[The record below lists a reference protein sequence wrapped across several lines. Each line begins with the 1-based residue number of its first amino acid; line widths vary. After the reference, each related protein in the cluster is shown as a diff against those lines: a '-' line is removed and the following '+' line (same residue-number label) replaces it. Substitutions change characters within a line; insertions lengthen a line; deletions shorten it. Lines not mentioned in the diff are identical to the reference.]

1 MQQEYV
7 GEEAR
12 VFGTEQAYVKDV
24 ALARILAVM
33 NSVLNPLGK
42 KKKLTESIKFDLM
55 EWNALVEGVPD
66 PDVKDKWV
74 MEPGSP
80 EQLAAKWRE
89 LGFDEYS
96 PRPATTT
103 LSNLEMETLITES
116 RPEKHEPYDDI
127 DALNF
132 FMETVDDVEATGVY
146 VDDAVSLVAQH
157 LFNEWTPNEIGNYER
172 TGNVRL
178 SAENLQVTP
187 AFEVLHNRSLELDAD
202 ARYMTDSDKFNLALD
217 IARESNRMGSVM
229 YQALTNK
236 EIQNN
241 PVEATDILLSLGI
254 EPGIDAV
261 DTLER
266 VNYQFL
272 KDFKSLVDD
281 IGPDLRADDDKKGT
295 LRNLFESKRALDIMP
310 VYGRAEYED
319 QEAFADF
326 NSSEWDLNA
335 TIESNIKAEMKAT
348 EDQEGMSLDPNYKGR
363 PKEVRDP
370 MGEAQRLMIVSLNKS
385 PEGAAY
391 KKNPTGENAF
401 ALYRAY
407 KEEMATFGE
416 KVNKIYIDT
425 TTADYTN
432 ILDYG
437 TETQTRNLAATVL
450 YHWGITGEDLTSQDI
465 DDVVAMLP
473 DYGTFDEIKGDTA
486 AKDSARAKNVEREK
500 TQPFIDNR
508 DELVGRTDALNAV
521 LGSMLNSGD
530 LTPEQFR
537 AYKLSSVAT
546 QDQLTKMMRD
556 DVTSVQDV
564 LDDQQIM
571 DAIMRAV
578 AEGEAEVTEMET
590 AEERA
595 ERQKDR
601 NDATFQIQDY
611 LGRRGIAWSQLSL
624 EEQQEL
630 IDKTVDF
637 GYFDVDRA
645 LEEPEDVVSVL
656 GEPEPSLSE
665 EWLFGEKMFSLAT
678 TGIEADIDFSDIGL
692 RQIGLD
698 RILKYI
704 LKENEYASLMAAPF
718 DVRNNLAAKLEFFD
732 TDQDAIDSPTFIA
745 AVKDAVAQGR
755 TKAKR
760 IERQQARIT
769 AGSQAQRY
777 LAERGVNW
785 ALLSWEQQQEIVN
798 KLVGF
803 GDFNVGRAMMDREDI
818 SLVDVTPEMDLKGL
832 GATSEAILGEE
843 IYSLATTGI
852 EVAKAEAEFETATG
866 APAQLIADIAREKG
880 ILHAGVSMEY
890 LDYFNRTLLP
900 RIGAKLSLVDPDD
913 MEALRTEIESQFETM
928 PAYEI
933 SSTDFDRQM
942 GDFPPGFFGR
952 VEERIPGFDMATF
965 QPEIQ
970 EMAFDRP
977 ELAGFIQQQMMVPG
991 FEQEWQQ
998 AAQRKVT
1005 RDRGADLSFQEDRLA
1020 SFQAAYDRAV
1030 AGGDESVIAQAQ
1042 TNLDAAEAQFAR
1054 ETAAI
1059 KTTVAPTGEG
1069 QPGMFMAGDRQRP
1082 ELTRRELSIEERE
1095 RAIEA
1100 GETRRFAETAE
1111 EFTRRQ
1117 QQSDEQERQRREQ
1130 NLRDMAKMKTTAGMT
1145 QQEFF
1150 ESKLPGFQRR
1160 FEASPFFRME
1170 QERLEG
1176 QEEQKRRIAEEEER
1190 TEETRRRSR
1199 LRGGAVTVFGRRQ

>member
-1 MQQEYV
+1 MP
-7 GEEAR
+7 EES
-12 VFGTEQAYVKDV
+12 FTDV

-42 KKKLTESIKFDLM
+42 KKKLTGSIKSDL
-55 EWNALVEGVPD
+55 EQWNRSVTGYEDATGKMLVQPKSE
-66 PDVKDKWV
+66 
-74 MEPGSP
+74 E
-80 EQLAAKWRE
+80 ELAELWID
-89 LGFDEYS
+89 LGFDEFS
-96 PRPATTT
+96 SRPATTT

-116 RPEKHEPYDDI
+116 PVEKYDPYDET
-127 DALNF
+127 DALNLF
-132 FMETVDDVEATGVY
+132 LETIEDVVDNAGITVDEATN
-146 VDDAVSLVAQH
+146 LVAEH

-178 SAENLQVTP
+178 AAGNLQVTP
-187 AFEVLHNRSLELDAD
+187 AFEELHNRSLELDAD

-217 IARESNRMGSVM
+217 IAVESNRMSPVM
-229 YQALTNK
+229 YQALTNE

-241 PVEATDILLSLGI
+241 PAEATDILLSLGI
-254 EPGIDAV
+254 EPGTDAV

-266 VNYQFL
+266 VNFQFL
-272 KDFKSLVDD
+272 TDFKSLVDD

-319 QEAFADF
+319 QEAFANF

-348 EDQEGMSLDPNYKGR
+348 EDQEGMSLDPNYPGR
-363 PKEVRDP
+363 PKEIHAP

-407 KEEMATFGE
+407 REEMATFGE
-416 KVNKIYIDT
+416 KVNKIYIDA

-437 TETQTRNLAATVL
+437 TETQVRNLAAKVL
-450 YHWGITGEDLTSQDI
+450 YHWGITGEDLTAQDI

-486 AKDSARAKNVEREK
+486 AKDSARAKNVERQK
-500 TQPFIDNR
+500 TQPFEDNL
-508 DELVGRTDALNAV
+508 DELPGRTDALNAV
-521 LGSMLNSGD
+521 LGSMLNSRD

-537 AYKLSSVAT
+537 AYKLSSLAT
-546 QDQLTKMMRD
+546 QDNLIRMMGD
-556 DVTSVQDV
+556 DVTSVQEV
-564 LDDQQIM
+564 LDDQRIM
-571 DAIMRAV
+571 DAIWRAV
-578 AEGEAEVTEMET
+578 AEGETEVTERET

-595 ERQKDR
+595 ERQAER
-601 NDATFQIQDY
+601 GLASSQIQDY
-611 LGRRGIAWSQLSL
+611 LRRKGVIWGQLSL

-645 LEEPEDVVSVL
+645 IEAEDVVSL
-656 GEPEPSLSE
+656 PGEPELPPSE
-665 EWLFGEKMFSLAT
+665 ELLFGQEMFSFAT
-678 TGIEADIDFSDIGL
+678 TGIE
-692 RQIGLD
+692 
-698 RILKYI
+698 
-704 LKENEYASLMAAPF
+704 
-718 DVRNNLAAKLEFFD
+718 
-732 TDQDAIDSPTFIA
+732 T
-745 AVKDAVAQGR
+745 AVAEAKFE
-755 TKAKR
+755 KA
-760 IERQQARIT
+760 
-769 AGSQAQRY
+769 
-777 LAERGVNW
+777 
-785 ALLSWEQQQEIVN
+785 
-798 KLVGF
+798 
-803 GDFNVGRAMMDREDI
+803 
-818 SLVDVTPEMDLKGL
+818 VD
-832 GATSEAILGEE
+832 
-843 IYSLATTGI
+843 
-852 EVAKAEAEFETATG
+852 
-866 APAQLIADIAREKG
+866 APAQLIEDIAKEKG

-890 LDYFNRTLLP
+890 LDYFKRTIAP
-900 RIGAKLSLVDPDD
+900 RINTKLSLMDPED
-913 MEALRTEIESQFETM
+913 MNALRTEIESQFETLD
-928 PAYEI
+928 AYEK

-952 VEERIPGFDMATF
+952 VEERIPGFDMAAF

-1005 RDRGADLSFQEDRLA
+1005 RDRGADLSLQEDRLA

-1030 AGGDESVIAQAQ
+1030 AGGDEAAIAQAQ
-1042 TNLDAAEAQFAR
+1042 SNLDAAEAQFAR

-1111 EFTRRQ
+1111 EFALRQ
-1117 QQSDEQERQRREQ
+1117 QQSDEQFALSQEQERQRREQ

-1150 ESKLPGFQRR
+1150 ESKLPGFQER

-1176 QEEQKRRIAEEEER
+1176 EEEQR
-1190 TEETRRRSR
+1190 RRRSEQEERAAESRRRGR
-1199 LRGGAVTVFGRRQ
+1199 LRGGAMTVFGRRQ